1 MLKILEKIEE
11 HDIKTFELLFKA
23 LVEYS
28 NDENVIIIYKKFIH
42 LRLNPTWEIFSL
54 VSKIIKKK
62 QNVKKK
68 NQLLLQETNAK
79 DLNEKFIKE
88 NRMEKIEE
96 MRERTLI
103 LPSIYDNIF
112 SNDALFYTYLKCS
125 KCKSTITIKELCRNL
140 SSLDFEKDTYNK
152 QRIRCRNKTLAC
164 NNFYESLIK
173 IRLGKE
179 LYNKKIISSSIYNR
193 IRTSYTGEIL
203 FMSPDEIKKELLNLC
218 LNDKKE
224 KKFDVESF
232 RTNYPDIFW
241 NLILYFQFNDIDI
254 TFMLPYSPFSNT
266 KEENELEG
274 EIKKHVNYLR
284 ENDKNLNEEKGN
296 NKEILIDLTNQ
307 NENCQTYNI
316 FNKVNQVIYK
326 TEDLLIQ
333 NVYNFKI
340 ENMYGMISYKNVFS
354 NEENI
359 GYNELPMISQEK
371 ENNSTSSESLT
382 QFNDNELSIVS
393 RQRTKHQRN
402 LSTSFIQSV
411 TNSNFPKGYYSRQIT
426 KKPTKRENSV
436 ETKCFEFEESD
447 DYSSSDEKK

>member
-1 MLKILEKIEE
+1 MK
-11 HDIKTFELLFKA
+11 D
-23 LVEYS
+23 EY
-28 NDENVIIIYKKFIH
+28 
-42 LRLNPTWEIFSL
+42 
-54 VSKIIKKK
+54 
-62 QNVKKK
+62 
-68 NQLLLQETNAK
+68 
-79 DLNEKFIKE
+79 
-88 NRMEKIEE
+88 
-96 MRERTLI
+96 
-103 LPSIYDNIF
+103 
-112 SNDALFYTYLKCS
+112 
-125 KCKSTITIKELCRNL
+125 
-140 SSLDFEKDTYNK
+140 
-152 QRIRCRNKTLAC
+152 
-164 NNFYESLIK
+164 
-173 IRLGKE
+173 
-179 LYNKKIISSSIYNR
+179 
-193 IRTSYTGEIL
+193 
-203 FMSPDEIKKELLNLC
+203 
-218 LNDKKE
+218 
-224 KKFDVESF
+224 
-232 RTNYPDIFW
+232 
-241 NLILYFQFNDIDI
+241 
-254 TFMLPYSPFSNT
+254 
-266 KEENELEG
+266 ELER

-284 ENDKNLNEEKGN
+284 ENDKNLYEEKGN

-307 NENCQTYNI
+307 NENCQNYNI